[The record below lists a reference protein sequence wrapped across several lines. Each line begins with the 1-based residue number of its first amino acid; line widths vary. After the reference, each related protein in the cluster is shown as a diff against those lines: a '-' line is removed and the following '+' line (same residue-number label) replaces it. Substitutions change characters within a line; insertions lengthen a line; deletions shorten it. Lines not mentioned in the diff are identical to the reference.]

1 MADEKQVDTERNI
14 TPLQSVAN
22 DSWSAGSGAPRKSGR
37 RGRSL
42 KIVAFVAV
50 ALMVLSGLAF
60 GSYQAGISRG
70 DKAGH
75 ERGVGEG
82 YDSGHTVGFSEGRT
96 EGYSSGR
103 EAGYDDGKADGY
115 TSGYSSG
122 KKSGYADGYKD
133 GASGGYGQGWT
144 DGCLAVFTALGDD
157 TAAAWS
163 DVDGMFDSTFVST
176 VDRFSCY

>member
-1 MADEKQVDTERNI
+1 MNTEGNV
-14 TPLQSVAN
+14 TPLPQVGT
-22 DSWSAGSGAPRKSGR
+22 DSWSAGSSKAEAPKQPKGPATSSKRLAVG
-37 RGRSL
+37 
-42 KIVAFVAV
+42 V
-50 ALMVLSGLAF
+50 ALLAASAGLAF
-60 GSYQAGISRG
+60 GTFRIGVAQG
-70 DKAGH
+70 DAAGH
-75 ERGVGEG
+75 DRGLAEG
-82 YDSGHTVGFSEGRT
+82 YDSGHEAGFTQGRT

-103 EAGYDDGKADGY
+103 EVGYDDGKADGY

-122 KKSGYADGYKD
+122 KKAGYADGYKD

-176 VDRFSCY
+176 VDRFACY